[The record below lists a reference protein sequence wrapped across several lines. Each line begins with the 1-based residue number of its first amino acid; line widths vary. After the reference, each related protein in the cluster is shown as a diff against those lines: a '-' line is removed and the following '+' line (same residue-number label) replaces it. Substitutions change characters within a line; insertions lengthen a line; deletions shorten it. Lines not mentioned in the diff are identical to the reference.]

1 MLTKTFMTIGL
12 ISVCIWGLV
21 LVADAASPQDKQ
33 LATGPYKVVAPVN
46 TLMIAQ
52 AQHLGQ
58 IKDLITDESAEER
71 FETLGAQAFILAE
84 LCNLNAFR
92 ATKDDYR
99 GWAAEARDKSLA
111 LAQAAEKNDDSNFKT
126 LFKEI
131 RTTCKNCHDAYQ

>member
-1 MLTKTFMTIGL
+1 MTVGL
-12 ISVCIWGLV
+12 ISVCVWGLV
-21 LVADAASPQDKQ
+21 LVADAASAQDKQ
-33 LATGPYKVVAPVN
+33 LATVPYKVVAPVN

-58 IKDLITDESAEER
+58 MKDLITDESAEER
-71 FETLGAQAFILAE
+71 FVKLRVQSFILAE

-99 GWAAEARDKSLA
+99 GWAVEARDKSLD
-111 LAQAAEKNDDSNFKT
+111 LARAAQKNDDSNFKT